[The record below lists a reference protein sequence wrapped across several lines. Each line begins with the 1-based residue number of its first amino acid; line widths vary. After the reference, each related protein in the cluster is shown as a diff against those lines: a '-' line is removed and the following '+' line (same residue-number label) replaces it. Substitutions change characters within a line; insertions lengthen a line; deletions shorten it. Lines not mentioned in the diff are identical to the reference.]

1 MTLTFLTAAN
11 GKSLSKHYNRDKSFT
26 PYPLVKKFNSNELP
40 ISKKGIFDLQK
51 ILNDAGN
58 KGQCLLKGSLS
69 QPLVNESRAG
79 KTDRTALTQLLVL
92 DIDGIEL
99 PKLPMFGKKLIAKN
113 VEDIAEQLI
122 NELPNDLRNVSYV
135 AQASASFGFKTDKVS
150 LHIFMYLNKP
160 YRSKILKNWLEH
172 INFTVPLFKEQ
183 ITLSVTGQSLCLPL
197 DISVADNT
205 KVIFI
210 APPTFE
216 DNTLDPFKSAK
227 DRMVTVKKKNDVLDL
242 ENQVLGI
249 NPETLFQQQ
258 QKLKNELRKS
268 NNLDK
273 REAKLTTV
281 NISKQPKEILTN
293 PDKMNIEIAN
303 ESYQPFIN
311 CNVNGG
317 DSGAY
322 YFTLDN
328 PKYMHNFKGE
338 PIWEIEKADKD
349 FYLDIFDKYKKQ
361 LEVAKKPM
369 QAVVMRDHMTKTYYN
384 GLYDANLKQF
394 DKTFPLMPTEKSQI
408 GDFMQSHGSIAPEFI
423 PNGQI
428 EFDPTVSLPEVNI
441 TKVPFYINTFS
452 KPKLMRDA
460 REPAESLA
468 FGEAI
473 KIKDTCPSIHTLI
486 DHALGNGVE
495 EFERFI
501 NWLSYIFQT
510 RKKTGT
516 AWLLHGVEG
525 TGKGQFYQKVL
536 WPLFSQQYVPMITLQ
551 NYEEQYN
558 GYLAEAL
565 FCIVDEF
572 QVGDGRA
579 GTMKLVDK
587 LKSNITEPV
596 AQIRRMR
603 TDLQILPSYTNYI
616 FLSNSIDALKLTTG
630 DRRFNIAPRQEKKL
644 IEAIPNISELL
655 KKVKTEVATFA
666 NILHTFSWEERFI
679 EVTIDNA
686 AKEQMRL
693 VSMSVIEEFFD
704 AIKRGDLTHFVEL
717 LDININDIQ
726 FAGKIQTAQKLVKNW
741 IADAKKYKLS
751 HVKMEEIRLVF
762 HVQTEQQPQIN
773 QQDFKKRAKRQNID
787 TVKRRAPGAG
797 SQASPIWG
805 VPIDWEINQAD
816 LDEIIKERLSEDDQ
830 QKLAVA

>member
-122 NELPNDLRNVSYV
+122 NEFPNDLRNVSYV

-322 YFTLDN
+322 YFL
-328 PKYMHNFKGE
+328 
-338 PIWEIEKADKD
+338 
-349 FYLDIFDKYKKQ
+349 
-361 LEVAKKPM
+361 
-369 QAVVMRDHMTKTYYN
+369 
-384 GLYDANLKQF
+384 
-394 DKTFPLMPTEKSQI
+394 
-408 GDFMQSHGSIAPEFI
+408 
-423 PNGQI
+423 
-428 EFDPTVSLPEVNI
+428 SL
-441 TKVPFYINTFS
+441 
-452 KPKLMRDA
+452 
-460 REPAESLA
+460 
-468 FGEAI
+468 
-473 KIKDTCPSIHTLI
+473 IH
-486 DHALGNGVE
+486 
-495 EFERFI
+495 
-501 NWLSYIFQT
+501 
-510 RKKTGT
+510 
-516 AWLLHGVEG
+516 
-525 TGKGQFYQKVL
+525 
-536 WPLFSQQYVPMITLQ
+536 
-551 NYEEQYN
+551 
-558 GYLAEAL
+558 
-565 FCIVDEF
+565 
-572 QVGDGRA
+572 
-579 GTMKLVDK
+579 
-587 LKSNITEPV
+587 
-596 AQIRRMR
+596 
-603 TDLQILPSYTNYI
+603 
-616 FLSNSIDALKLTTG
+616 
-630 DRRFNIAPRQEKKL
+630 
-644 IEAIPNISELL
+644 ISEP
-655 KKVKTEVATFA
+655 T
-666 NILHTFSWEERFI
+666 RP
-679 EVTIDNA
+679 
-686 AKEQMRL
+686 
-693 VSMSVIEEFFD
+693 
-704 AIKRGDLTHFVEL
+704 
-717 LDININDIQ
+717 
-726 FAGKIQTAQKLVKNW
+726 
-741 IADAKKYKLS
+741 Y
-751 HVKMEEIRLVF
+751 
-762 HVQTEQQPQIN
+762 
-773 QQDFKKRAKRQNID
+773 
-787 TVKRRAPGAG
+787 
-797 SQASPIWG
+797 
-805 VPIDWEINQAD
+805 
-816 LDEIIKERLSEDDQ
+816 
-830 QKLAVA
+830 

>member
-26 PYPLVKKFNSNELP
+26 PYPLVKRFDSTELSIP
-40 ISKKGIFDLQK
+40 KKGIFSLQK
-51 ILNDAGN
+51 ILEDAGN

-69 QPLVNESRAG
+69 QPLSNESRAG

-92 DIDGIEL
+92 DIDGVEL
-99 PKLPMFGKKLIAKN
+99 PKLPMFGKKLVAKN
-113 VEDIAEQLI
+113 IEDVAEQII
-122 NELPNDLRNVSYV
+122 NELPNGLRSTSYV

-150 LHIFMYLNKP
+150 LHIFMFLDKP
-160 YRSKILKNWLEH
+160 YRSKTLKNWLEH
-172 INFTVPLFKEQ
+172 LNFITPLFKNQ

-197 DISVADNT
+197 DTSVADNT

-210 APPTFE
+210 APPTF
-216 DNTLDPFKSAK
+216 DDKTLDPFKTAK
-227 DRMVTVKKKNDVLDL
+227 ERIVTVKKKNDSLDL
-242 ENQVLGI
+242 EAQSIGI

-258 QKLKNELRKS
+258 QKLKNELRKE

-281 NISKQPKEILTN
+281 NIRKQPKEILTN
-293 PDKMNIEIAN
+293 PDKMNIEIVN
-303 ESYQPFIN
+303 ETYKPFIN

-338 PIWEIEKADKD
+338 AIWEIEKADKD
-349 FYLDIFDKYKKQ
+349 FYLDIFDKYKKE
-361 LEVAKKPM
+361 LEVAEKPL
-369 QAVVMRDHMTKTYYN
+369 QPVVLRDHMTKTYYN

-394 DKTFPLMPTEKSQI
+394 DKTFPLMPTDKSQI
-408 GDFMQSHGSIAPEFI
+408 GDFMQSHGATAPEFI

-428 EFDPTVSLPEVNI
+428 EFDPMVAIPEINI
-441 TKVPFYINTFS
+441 TKIPFYINTFS
-452 KPKLMRDA
+452 KPKLMRNAQDPV
-460 REPAESLA
+460 EILS

-473 KIKDTCPSIHTLI
+473 KIKDACPNIHTLI
-486 DHALGNGVE
+486 SHALGNGVE

-501 NWLSYIFQT
+501 NWLSCIFQT

-525 TGKGQFYQKVL
+525 TGKGQMYQKIL

-579 GTMKLVDK
+579 GIMKIVDK

-603 TDLQILPSYTNYI
+603 MDLQILPSYTNYI
-616 FLSNSIDALKLTTG
+616 FLSNSIDALKLTAG
-630 DRRFNIAPRQEKKL
+630 DRRFNIAPRQEQKL
-644 IEAIPNISELL
+644 IEAIPDIPSLL
-655 KKVKTEVATFA
+655 KNVKTELETFA
-666 NILHTFSWEERFI
+666 NILHTFNWEERFI

-717 LDININDIQ
+717 LDINITDIQ
-726 FAGKIQTAQKLVKNW
+726 FAGKIQTAQKIVKGW

-787 TVKRRAPGAG
+787 TIKRRAPGAG
-797 SQASPIWG
+797 SHASPIWG
-805 VPIDWEINQAD
+805 VPIEWNIPQTD
-816 LDEIIKERLSEDDQ
+816 LDEIVKDRLSEDDQ
-830 QKLAVA
+830 QKLAVI